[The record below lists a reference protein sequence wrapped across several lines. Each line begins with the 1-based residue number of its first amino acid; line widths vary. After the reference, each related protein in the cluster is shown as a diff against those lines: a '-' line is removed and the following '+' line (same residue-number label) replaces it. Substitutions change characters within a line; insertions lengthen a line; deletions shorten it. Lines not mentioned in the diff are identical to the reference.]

1 MTSLGHKAGP
11 CSSGPGRRPALARTP
26 PTARAAAS
34 SREDATHSSWA
45 VALFQGLVRRRGSTR
60 PRCPTTCWRWHCAD
74 FSPACARRTR
84 RRRITRHP
92 RGPASRRAGP
102 RRGRAGARTQMIMM
116 PHSWPSHRF
125 IAAGHRPARL
135 LAPHRLTEK
144 TKPPSS
150 GSRPPAGWVSS
161 STSRT
166 STQRTRGWHLPAC
179 GSSRHR
185 APDPTATSPCF
196 STSPAT
202 NGTLLVRQRKTASS
216 HFATGMELQECP
228 ANSRKAQA
236 VARAQAG
243 PSRPDSALSCRV
255 EVRPGTTGHRV
266 AEHYLGPR
274 RAGWLYDRFSRYC
287 SRSQT
292 AADRRRCRRKS
303 S

>member
-1 MTSLGHKAGP
+1 
-11 CSSGPGRRPALARTP
+11 
-26 PTARAAAS
+26 
-34 SREDATHSSWA
+34 
-45 VALFQGLVRRRGSTR
+45 
-60 PRCPTTCWRWHCAD
+60 
-74 FSPACARRTR
+74 
-84 RRRITRHP
+84 
-92 RGPASRRAGP
+92 
-102 RRGRAGARTQMIMM
+102 MIMM

-125 IAAGHRPARL
+125 IAAGHRPGRL

-216 HFATGMELQECP
+216 HSQQEWNCRNALRTAVKLRPWRVRRRAPP
-228 ANSRKAQA
+228 ARTAHYHA
-236 VARAQAG
+236 ALRYVPG
-243 PSRPDSALSCRV
+243 P
-255 EVRPGTTGHRV
+255 PGTGWRSITWVRGV
-266 AEHYLGPR
+266 P
-274 RAGWLYDRFSRYC
+274 GWLYDRFSRYC

-292 AADRRRCRRKS
+292 AADRRRCRR
-303 S
+303 

>member
-1 MTSLGHKAGP
+1 
-11 CSSGPGRRPALARTP
+11 
-26 PTARAAAS
+26 
-34 SREDATHSSWA
+34 
-45 VALFQGLVRRRGSTR
+45 
-60 PRCPTTCWRWHCAD
+60 
-74 FSPACARRTR
+74 
-84 RRRITRHP
+84 
-92 RGPASRRAGP
+92 
-102 RRGRAGARTQMIMM
+102 MIMM

-125 IAAGHRPARL
+125 IAAGHRPGRL

-196 STSPAT
+196 STSPAA

-216 HFATGMELQECP
+216 HSQQEWNCRNALRTAVKLRPWRVRRRAPP
-228 ANSRKAQA
+228 ARTAH
-236 VARAQAG
+236 
-243 PSRPDSALSCRV
+243 SCRV

-292 AADRRRCRRKS
+292 AADRRRCRR
-303 S
+303 